1 MLSDIDAAVWR
12 VSTQEWSLPLRSI
25 KRYSTSLALLIAL
38 AISLAGCMHMDRS
51 VTLNSD
57 GSGSYT
63 LTIGFSEQL
72 VSLASDQLSSSMN
85 TYGDKVKSQGGSYR
99 HYDDTG
105 YSYWAFT
112 RPFKSVAELNTLVQ
126 DLPQT
131 GNTTGAAG
139 AGSLPTTGQSD
150 TLEFTQQSSFMS
162 NTFHVTGH
170 MSMILPSSATD
181 TGGVDVTPYL
191 KDLRESFSV
200 TMPGSITSHK
210 GGVVSGNTVTY
221 TVHYGEETDIDVVGG
236 GLNTALLLPI
246 GAGAGVVLL
255 LIIAGAIIW
264 QRRRGKNA
272 AQLAPEA
279 APAFV
284 AAAPDAPTVP
294 GFGASPDGP
303 GASGVHD

>member
-1 MLSDIDAAVWR
+1 MLL
-12 VSTQEWSLPLRSI
+12 T
-25 KRYSTSLALLIAL
+25 L
-38 AISLAGCMHMDRS
+38 AISLAGCMHVDRS
-51 VTLNSD
+51 VTINGD

-72 VSLASDQLSSSMN
+72 ISLASDQISSSMN
-85 TYGDKVKSQGGSYR
+85 SYGDQIKGKGGSYR

-105 YSYWAFT
+105 YSYWAYT
-112 RPFKSVAELNTLVQ
+112 SPFKSMAELNKIVQ
-126 DLPQT
+126 DMPQT
-131 GNTTGAAG
+131 SGGLPTPGSSGFPPTGGSGFPPTGTGGSGFPTTG
-139 AGSLPTTGQSD
+139 GSGLPTTTPSE
-150 TLEFTQQSSFMS
+150 TLHFSEQPGTLS

-170 MSMILPSSATD
+170 MSMVLPQGTTD

-236 GLNTALLLPI
+236 GFNTSLLLPI

-255 LIIAGAIIW
+255 LIIAGVVIW
-264 QRRRGKNA
+264 LLRRRGKAA
-272 AQLAPEA
+272 AQVATDA
-279 APAFV
+279 APAMV
-284 AAAPDAPTVP
+284 AAASDAPTTP
-294 GFGASPDGP
+294 GFAAPADGP
-303 GASGVHD
+303 DNSGAAQG